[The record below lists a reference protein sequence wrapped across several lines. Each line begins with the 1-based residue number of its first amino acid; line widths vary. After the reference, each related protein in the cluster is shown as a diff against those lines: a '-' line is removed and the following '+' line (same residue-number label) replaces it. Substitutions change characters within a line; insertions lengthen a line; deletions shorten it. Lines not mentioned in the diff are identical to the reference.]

1 MLVKFWRLV
10 GILPNWSHRF
20 KAMIHSFPT
29 CISWGGAQDG
39 LNQDFRLK
47 SRYKN
52 MNINLDYLTSEWSG
66 TPVFKRVAYFDI
78 CSLITLFLGSDT
90 KNGKNFFAIRPI
102 TWNFDTATHIQGTTI
117 WNLSSW
123 QSSKNNGFL
132 STPFWPAWTEKRK
145 SILLKKKKKTQLPL
159 VAIGRIQSLWEAE
172 KTWQRHLTELA
183 AEKRS

>member
-1 MLVKFWRLV
+1 
-10 GILPNWSHRF
+10 
-20 KAMIHSFPT
+20 
-29 CISWGGAQDG
+29 
-39 LNQDFRLK
+39 
-47 SRYKN
+47 
-52 MNINLDYLTSEWSG
+52 MNINLDYLTSEWSW

-145 SILLKKKKKTQLPL
+145 SILLKKDSITVGCHRKTMTMIPQRTCVDKAIIGKIIEQIIVSFAVLDFQL
-159 VAIGRIQSLWEAE
+159 VIQFDW
-172 KTWQRHLTELA
+172 
-183 AEKRS
+183 